1 MSRTV
6 ILGAFIRAAAAGLV
20 CLAAAF
26 VAGVV
31 QAAPLA
37 LDDLV
42 AGKPSRTLSPYNLF
56 KDAAKQ
62 IPNDGLVPYALATP
76 LFSDYAEKFRFV
88 HVPEGGSAVYNGEE
102 VFDFPVGTIFVKS
115 FAFPADLRAPDK
127 DLRVLETRLLVREA
141 DGWAAWPYVW
151 DEDMSEARLK
161 VIGKRIDLAYIN
173 HDGAPTQLDY
183 RVPNKNQCKG
193 CHSVNGEISLIGP
206 KARNLNSTYAYG
218 SGPDNQLAHWTAAGL
233 LTGAPD
239 PADAPRVPVWETA
252 EDGTLDERARAY
264 LDINCAH
271 CHRAEGP
278 ASNSGLML
286 TYGETTP
293 YARGFYKRPVA
304 AGRGAT
310 DGHFVIEPGAPER
323 SILLQRMMSLE
334 PGVAMPELARGTLH
348 HEGIALIR
356 DYIASLPTDDG

>member
-1 MSRTV
+1 M
-6 ILGAFIRAAAAGLV
+6 LGAHCRAVVAGLIG
-20 CLAAAF
+20 LAAAIL
-26 VAGVV
+26 AGAAS
-31 QAAPLA
+31 AAPLA

-42 AGKPSRTLSPYNLF
+42 AGKPSRTLSSYNLF
-56 KDAAKQ
+56 KDAGQQ

-88 HVPEGGSAVYNGEE
+88 HVPDGQRAAYDARE
-102 VFDFPVGTIFVKS
+102 VFDFPVGSIFVKT
-115 FAFPADLRAPDK
+115 FAFPADLREPDK

-141 DGWAAWPYVW
+141 KGWVAWPYVW

-161 VIGKRIDLAYIN
+161 VIGKRIALSYTD
-173 HDGAPTQLDY
+173 HDGMPARLDY

-193 CHSVNGEISLIGP
+193 CHSVDGEISLIGP
-206 KARNLNSTYAYG
+206 KARNLNYVYAYG
-218 SGPDNQLAHWTAAGL
+218 AGPQNQLAHWTAAGL

-239 PADAPRVPVWETA
+239 PADAPRVPVWGDP

-278 ASNSGLML
+278 ASNSGLVL

-323 SILLQRMMSLE
+323 SLLLQRMMSLE
-334 PGVAMPELARGTLH
+334 PGVAMPELARATLH
-348 HEGIALIR
+348 AEGIALIR
-356 DYIASLPTDDG
+356 DYIAALPAEGP